1 MNILVINA
9 GSSSLKYQ
17 LLNPETGALLAK
29 GLCERIGID
38 GKFTYKPQVE
48 GKKVLDAVDVA
59 MPTHS
64 EAIQAVLDALV
75 DKDNGVIGSMK
86 EIDAVGH
93 RVVHGGEAFAGSVL
107 ITDEVMKAL
116 EDCIPLAPLH
126 NPANI
131 TGINACTAVMGKDVP
146 QVAVFDTAFHQTMP
160 AKAFMYAL
168 PYEYYEKDKV
178 RRYGF
183 HGTSHKY
190 VSGRA
195 AAMLGKKPEELKLIS
210 CHLGNGSSVTAIDGG
225 KSVDTSMG
233 FTPLAGVPMGTR
245 SGDLDAGIL
254 QYLMNKYG
262 MNIDEMLNILNKK
275 SGVQGV
281 SGVSSDFR
289 DLENAHKEGNERA
302 GLGRGYVQLRREEA
316 DRCLCRRHGRGGC
329 HHLHRRRGRELRLP
343 ADGHRLR
350 SGVHGREDGRR
361 GQQRPR
367 QGGRHLRRR
376 LQGEGPA
383 DPHQR
388 GAHDRHRHRRHRQG
402 LKLQRATAARSPAP
416 AAAGATPEPPRN
428 RAPWTNSGAA
438 RASPAFCRAR
448 RAGPPPPTEPRRR
461 AAPLRG
467 GRATRKGRRSA
478 RGGSHHFLNRVQH
491 AGPSRPRYAFHLRRP
506 GIPEE
511 PLFGVEVRQVFHAS
525 LAHVRGLDILVAG
538 QHGPVGGGVAPPA
551 EGD

>member
-17 LLNPETGALLAK
+17 LLNPETGVLLAK

-48 GKKVLDAVDVA
+48 GKKVLDAIDVA

-93 RVVHGGEAFAGSVL
+93 RVVHGGEAFNKSVL

-116 EDCIPLAPLH
+116 EECIPLAPLH

-160 AKAFMYAL
+160 AKAYMYAL

-183 HGTSHKY
+183 HGTSHRY
-190 VSGRA
+190 VSARA
-195 AAMLGKKPEELKLIS
+195 AAMLGKPIEELKIIT
-210 CHLGNGSSVTAIDGG
+210 CHLGNGSSVAAVDGG

-245 SGDLDAGIL
+245 AGDLDAGIL
-254 QYLMNKYG
+254 EYLMGKHGYD
-262 MNIDEMLNILNKK
+262 MKEMMTILNKK
-275 SGVQGV
+275 SGVLGI

-289 DLENAHKEGNERA
+289 DLENAAKEGN
-302 GLGRGYVQLRREEA
+302 
-316 DRCLCRRHGRGGC
+316 
-329 HHLHRRRGRELRLP
+329 
-343 ADGHRLR
+343 
-350 SGVHGREDGRR
+350 
-361 GQQRPR
+361 
-367 QGGRHLRRR
+367 
-376 LQGEGPA
+376 
-383 DPHQR
+383 
-388 GAHDRHRHRRHRQG
+388 
-402 LKLQRATAARSPAP
+402 QRAELALEAFQYSVKKLVGAY
-416 AAAGATPEPPRN
+416 AAAMGGVDAIVFT
-428 RAPWTNSGAA
+428 
-438 RASPAFCRAR
+438 
-448 RAGPPPPTEPRRR
+448 AGVGEND
-461 AAPLRG
+461 A
-467 GRATRKGRRSA
+467 ATRMAVASGLE
-478 RGGSHHFLNRVQH
+478 FM
-491 AGPSRPRYAFHLRRP
+491 
-506 GIPEE
+506 
-511 PLFGVEVRQVFHAS
+511 GVKMDAEANN
-525 LAHVRGLDILVAG
+525 VRGKETVISSADSKVKVLLIPTDEELMIAMDTAEI
-538 QHGPVGGGVAPPA
+538 VGK
-551 EGD
+551 